1 MKSNAQQSI
10 NTPVIGRGPGRGG
23 GHSAFY
29 SKPKEKAKDTKG
41 TLKKLYGYLKAQ
53 KYELTAVFIFVLI
66 TTVLNIAGPYLM
78 KYAIDNY
85 IIGGVNLE
93 GLLKTLFVMAII
105 NIAAA
110 GFTLVQ
116 QRIMISV
123 SQKAVKNMRR
133 DIFRKYQNLTINFF
147 DTRTTGELMSR
158 VTNDIDNIS
167 NTISGSFLEIISAVL
182 SIIAVGVVMLTMNWM
197 LAIICLCVIP
207 VVIIITKKIAG
218 HTRKGFRERQKH
230 LGDLNGI
237 IEESISG
244 QRVIK
249 AFTKE
254 SEFQKAFSVKN
265 RLLQNAS
272 NKANITA
279 GLMGPLMNMMNNLN
293 YGVTAFAGGVL
304 AVYGIVSVGTIAA
317 FLNYTRQFSRPLNQV
332 AQLYTTIQS
341 ALAGAE
347 RVFDILEETPE
358 FEDTEESLS
367 LKDVKG
373 EVIFRNIH
381 FRYKPDIP
389 VIKGI
394 DIHAEPGQTIALVGP
409 TGAGKTTIIN
419 LLSRFYDF
427 HKGMITIDGKDIRKI
442 KKKDLRR
449 NLGIVLQET
458 FLFSD
463 TVKENI
469 RYGRLDATD
478 EEIIKASRLANAH
491 QFIHRMTDG
500 YNTEI
505 SEDGAN
511 LSQGQKQL
519 IAIARAILSDPS
531 ILVLDEA
538 TSSVDTRT
546 EIQIQEGML
555 KLMEGRTSFV
565 IAHRLSTIKNADNIL
580 VMNNGQIIEQ
590 GTHSELIRLNGFYN
604 NLYNSQFGM

>member
-1 MKSNAQQSI
+1 MKKSDQRNITA
-10 NTPVIGRGPGRGG
+10 PVIVQRPGRGG
-23 GHSAFY
+23 GHSAFFA
-29 SKPKEKAKDTKG
+29 KPKEKAKDTRG
-41 TLKKLYGYLKAQ
+41 TLKKLYGYLKTS
-53 KYELTAVFIFVLI
+53 KNDLTIVIIFVLI
-66 TTVLNIAGPYLM
+66 TTVLNITGPYLM

-85 IIGGVNLE
+85 IIEEVNIK
-93 GLLKTLFVMAII
+93 GLFKILVIMASVHF
-105 NIAAA
+105 AAA
-110 GFTLVQ
+110 VFTLLQ

-123 SQKAVKNMRR
+123 SQKAVKKMRT
-133 DIFRKYQNLTINFF
+133 DIFSKYQSLTIHFF

-167 NTISGSFLEIISAVL
+167 NTVSNSFLEIISAVL
-182 SIIAVGVVMLTMNWM
+182 SITAVGIVMITINWQ
-197 LAIICLCVIP
+197 LALICLCIIPLVIF
-207 VVIIITKKIAG
+207 ITKQIAK

-237 IEESISG
+237 IEESITG
-244 QRVIK
+244 QRVVK
-249 AFTKE
+249 AFTRE
-254 SEFQKAFSVKN
+254 EDFMNIFSVKN

-272 NKANITA
+272 NRANITA

-293 YGVTAFAGGVL
+293 YGVTAFAGGLL
-304 AVYGIVSVGTIAA
+304 AVYGLVSVGTIAA
-317 FLNYTRQFSRPLNQV
+317 FLNYTRQFSRPLNQI

-347 RVFDILEETPE
+347 RVFEILEEFPE
-358 FEDTEESLS
+358 FEDTEDSVPLE
-367 LKDVKG
+367 DVKG
-373 EVIFRNIH
+373 KVVLRGIH
-381 FRYKPDIP
+381 FRYQPDIP

-394 DIHAEPGQTIALVGP
+394 DIEAEPGQTIALVGP

-427 HKGMITIDGKDIRKI
+427 NKGQITIDGIDIRRI

-469 RYGRLDATD
+469 RYGRLDASD
-478 EEIIKASRLANAH
+478 SEIIEASKLANAH
-491 QFIHRMTDG
+491 QFIHRMPEG

-519 IAIARAILSDPS
+519 IAIARAILSEPS

-546 EIQIQEGML
+546 EIHIQEGML

-565 IAHRLSTIKNADNIL
+565 IAHRLSTIKNADKIL
-580 VMNNGQIIEQ
+580 VMNEGRIIEQ
-590 GTHSELIRLNGFYN
+590 GTHTELINNRGFYYR
-604 NLYNSQFGM
+604 LYYSQFGK

>member
-1 MKSNAQQSI
+1 MKKTEQQNINA
-10 NTPVIGRGPGRGG
+10 PVIGRGPGRGG
-23 GHSAFY
+23 GHSAFF
-29 SKPKEKAKDTKG
+29 SKPKEKAKDTRG
-41 TLKKLYGYLKAQ
+41 TLVKLYGYLKAQ
-53 KYELTAVFIFVLI
+53 KQELSAVIILVLI

-85 IIGGVNLE
+85 IIGGVNTS
-93 GLLKTLFVMAII
+93 GLFRILFIMAAVQL
-105 NIAAA
+105 AAA

-116 QRIMISV
+116 QWIMISV
-123 SQKAVKNMRR
+123 SQKAVKNLRK
-133 DIFRKYQNLTINFF
+133 DIFSKYQNLTINFF

-158 VTNDIDNIS
+158 ITNDIDNIS

-182 SIIAVGVVMLTMNWM
+182 SIIAVGIVMLTMNWM
-197 LAIICLCVIP
+197 LALICLCVIP
-207 VVIIITKKIAG
+207 VVIIITKQIAK

-244 QRVIK
+244 QKVVK

-254 SEFQKAFSVKN
+254 KEFLDIFSVKN
-265 RLLQNAS
+265 RLMQKAS
-272 NKANITA
+272 NRANITA
-279 GLMGPLMNMMNNLN
+279 GMMGPLMNMMNNLN

-304 AVYGIVSVGTIAA
+304 AVYGLVSVGTIAA
-317 FLNYTRQFSRPLNQV
+317 FLNYTRQFSRPLNQI

-341 ALAGAE
+341 AIAGAE
-347 RVFDILEETPE
+347 RVFDILDETPE
-358 FEDTEESLS
+358 FEDTEDSVPLGS
-367 LKDVKG
+367 IRG
-373 EVIFRNIH
+373 EVIFSNVH

-394 DIHAEPGQTIALVGP
+394 DIYAEPGQTIALVGP

-427 HKGMITIDGKDIRKI
+427 QKGSITIDGKDIRTI
-442 KKKDLRR
+442 KKEDLRR
-449 NLGIVLQET
+449 NLGIVLQDT

-469 RYGRLDATD
+469 RYGRLDASD
-478 EEIIKASRLANAH
+478 EDIRRASELANAH
-491 QFIHRMTDG
+491 QFIHRMNKG
-500 YNTEI
+500 YDTEI

-546 EIQIQEGML
+546 EIHIQEGML

-565 IAHRLSTIKNADNIL
+565 IAHRLSTIKNADKIL
-580 VMNNGQIIEQ
+580 VMNDGLIAEQ
-590 GTHSELIRLNGFYN
+590 GTHAELMKLNGFYY
-604 NLYNSQFGM
+604 NLYNSQFGK